1 MIGESFIQTDL
12 GVNFFRPLII
22 TLSFEK
28 VIRWRVISIFVLL
41 ILIKH
46 LIVFFGW
53 LGSLE
58 ITFNNHMVVEKPVKK
73 IALNGG
79 RQLLDTIIEDID
91 KIERASLPSRWAW
104 IIEN

>member
-1 MIGESFIQTDL
+1 
-12 GVNFFRPLII
+12 
-22 TLSFEK
+22 
-28 VIRWRVISIFVLL
+28 
-41 ILIKH
+41 
-46 LIVFFGW
+46 
-53 LGSLE
+53 
-58 ITFNNHMVVEKPVKK
+58 MVVEKPVKK

>member
-1 MIGESFIQTDL
+1 MESNKHIRSS
-12 GVNFFRPLII
+12 NFDQAFDRFLWVVG
-22 TLSFEK
+22 K
-28 VIRWRVISIFVLL
+28 
-41 ILIKH
+41 
-46 LIVFFGW
+46 
-53 LGSLE
+53 LE